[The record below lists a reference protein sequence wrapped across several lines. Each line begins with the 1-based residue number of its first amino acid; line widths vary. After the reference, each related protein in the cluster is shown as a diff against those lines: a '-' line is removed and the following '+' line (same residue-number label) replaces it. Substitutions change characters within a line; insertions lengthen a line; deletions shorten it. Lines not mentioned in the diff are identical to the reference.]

1 MSQAGAA
8 ILGIAV
14 LVAATQWLWTRVVA
28 HVDMLLIPADTRRRV
43 ERLRTNSAHIYLAA
57 GGVAA
62 CVVCV
67 ETALI
72 LG

>member
-8 ILGIAV
+8 LVGLAA

-28 HVDMLLIPADTRRRV
+28 HVDLLLIPAYSRRRV
-43 ERLRTNSAHIYLAA
+43 QRLVSRSPLVYVAS
-57 GGVAA
+57 GGIVL

-67 ETALI
+67 EGAVL
-72 LG
+72 LA